1 MKKDYHHIQMS
12 KKRLGGSE
20 LTKGPQV
27 ALRDMRL
34 NPALA
39 VSLAFPLSAL
49 PCGLSAMAGTS
60 AVKITGP
67 LTFSWLGSSL
77 LLLWTPAGNA

>member
-1 MKKDYHHIQMS
+1 
-12 KKRLGGSE
+12 
-20 LTKGPQV
+20 
-27 ALRDMRL
+27 MRL

-49 PCGLSAMAGTS
+49 PCGLSSMAGTS

-67 LTFSWLGSSL
+67 LPFSWLGSSL
-77 LLLWTPAGNA
+77 LLLWTPVGNA